1 MPALRPRMLAFLVS
15 LIGCVVV
22 IAAALLSSASITSQA
37 VIIVGALVPILGF
50 FIGRRGGSQRLANTL
65 SVNNPTRNPP
75 ATSDSAA
82 EDRKE
87 FDEWREHVCQ
97 SLEEQSLQLDQQRQ
111 QLNDRTLRY
120 REFLEYPQDDSP
132 KDAAEHP
139 PTDLSECDRQVN
151 QLLELEA
158 ARVYEKIRADGYRVD
173 GQLDSAAIRK
183 EVFDIIQ
190 RVAQIY
196 SPQSANPLLET
207 SFDQLAR
214 AASRLC
220 LQALVLV
227 EQLPL
232 DVQHYTIAEL
242 YDYVRKAVSAWGTW
256 QTVSPWMTRLSRGM
270 YAGRL
275 AASTN
280 PATLGAWWLATELGR
295 RGTKKLV
302 ENYVDQRAVAFFNDA
317 VRLIGNEVACVYGP
331 GIRQRDSAWAY
342 GAELTELHY
351 RFPPSR
357 DSLQASLREVTG
369 LPLRSEYDRI
379 YLYRCLAEHK
389 PSGLRLADPTVLTRN
404 ERESIAERLEQFFR
418 KHTHGARDTDVD
430 KWRQSVEEHLDL
442 KLSLGSSESDSIASQ
457 GPGEALRSIY
467 SFLTGAGGLAPTEAL
482 DTLQSSRL
490 FERLTTSER
499 QSLREELI
507 SGDTATFDPPNLDP
521 SDPSTSDFLDE
532 LIACCVR
539 APLFDPSL
547 EALLLE
553 TGRYFRRG
561 AEEIRRSLTDAWMQR
576 LRMRTLPD
584 APMPRKSPVPARQ
597 LLQLLEPGESIVGV
611 YHEIELES
619 VSGRNEFDSTELR
632 LAVLRQSGQQ
642 RLLLMTTSLEAQI
655 VWESQGEFQTER
667 LAGLVSDDCK
677 ITGGQW
683 SNSENT
689 ATLILSGRFGTR
701 YETWFAPLL
710 EP

>member
-1 MPALRPRMLAFLVS
+1 MPALRPRTLSLLVT
-15 LIGCVVV
+15 LIGCLVV
-22 IAAALLSSASITSQA
+22 IGAALLSSASAISQA
-37 VIIVGALVPILGF
+37 IISIGAIVPMLGLLF
-50 FIGRRGGSQRLANTL
+50 DRNDRIQRLTNTL
-65 SVNNPTRNPP
+65 NMESQLRNPP
-75 ATSDSAA
+75 VAA
-82 EDRKE
+82 DRQE
-87 FDEWREHVCQ
+87 FEEWREQVCQ

-111 QLNDRTLRY
+111 RLSDQTLRY
-120 REFLEYPQDDSP
+120 REFLEYPQEDSSDDS
-132 KDAAEHP
+132 EE
-139 PTDLSECDRQVN
+139 LSETELSACDRQVN
-151 QLLELEA
+151 QLLEQEA
-158 ARVYEKIRADGYRVD
+158 ARVYEKIRVDGYRFN
-173 GQLDSAAIRK
+173 GQLDAAMIRQ
-183 EVFDIIQ
+183 EAFGVIQ

-196 SPQSANPLLET
+196 SPHSANPLLET

-214 AASRLC
+214 ASSRLC

-232 DVQHYTIAEL
+232 NVQHYTIAEL

-275 AASTN
+275 AASSN
-280 PATLGAWWLATELGR
+280 PATLGAWWLASELGR

-331 GIRQRDSAWAY
+331 GIRQRDAAWAY

-389 PSGLRLADPTVLTRN
+389 PSGLRLTDPTVLTRN
-404 ERESIAERLEQFFR
+404 ERESIAERLEGFFQN
-418 KHTHGARDTDVD
+418 HTHGARDSDVD
-430 KWRQSVEEHLDL
+430 QWRHSVEEHLDL
-442 KLSLGSSESDSIASQ
+442 KLNLNSGESEAITPQ
-457 GPGEALRSIY
+457 GPGKALRSIH
-467 SFLTGAGGLAPTEAL
+467 SFLTGAGGLASTEAFN
-482 DTLQSSRL
+482 TLQSSRL
-490 FERLTTSER
+490 FERLTTTER
-499 QSLREELI
+499 QSLREELT
-507 SGDTATFDPPNLDP
+507 SDETPVFQPPNLDP
-521 SDPSTSDFLDE
+521 RDPLTSDFMDD
-532 LIACCVR
+532 LIGSCVR
-539 APLFDPSL
+539 AQLFAPSL

-561 AEEIRRSLTDAWMQR
+561 AEETRRSLSDAWMRQ
-576 LRMRTLPD
+576 LRTRTLTD

-597 LLQLLEPGESIVGV
+597 LLQLLEPGESIAGV

-619 VSGRNEFDSTELR
+619 VSGRNELDAIELR
-632 LAVLRQSGQQ
+632 LVVLRQSGRR
-642 RLLLMTTSLEAQI
+642 RLLLMTNSLEAKS
-655 VWESQGEFQTER
+655 VWESQGDFQTER
-667 LAGLVSDDCK
+667 LAGLVIDDCK

-683 SNSENT
+683 CQSEHA

-701 YETWFAPLL
+701 YETWFASLL
-710 EP
+710 DP

>member
-1 MPALRPRMLAFLVS
+1 MSALRPRTFSILVT
-15 LIGCVVV
+15 LIGCIVVTGG
-22 IAAALLSSASITSQA
+22 ALLSSASAASQA
-37 VIIVGALVPILGF
+37 IISIGAIVPMLALF
-50 FIGRRGGSQRLANTL
+50 FGRSDRTQRVTNTL
-65 SVNNPTRNPP
+65 SIDSSASNPP
-75 ATSDSAA
+75 AAD
-82 EDRKE
+82 DRKE

-97 SLEEQSLQLDQQRQ
+97 SLEEQSLQLTQQRQ

-120 REFLEYPQDDSP
+120 REFLEYPEDDSLNDSKALP
-132 KDAAEHP
+132 QTE
-139 PTDLSECDRQVN
+139 LSECDRQVN
-151 QLLELEA
+151 QLLEQEA
-158 ARVYEKIRADGYRVD
+158 ARVYEKIRVNGYRVH
-173 GQLDSAAIRK
+173 GQLDAAMIRQ
-183 EVFDIIQ
+183 EAFDIIQ

-196 SPQSANPLLET
+196 SPQSENPLLET

-232 DVQHYTIAEL
+232 NVQHYTIAEL

-275 AASTN
+275 AASLN
-280 PATLGAWWLATELGR
+280 PATLGAWWLASELGR

-331 GIRQRDSAWAY
+331 GIRQRDAAWAY

-357 DSLQASLREVTG
+357 DSLQASLREVTS

-404 ERESIAERLEQFFR
+404 ERESIAKQLEHFFQ
-418 KHTHGARDTDVD
+418 KHTHGARDSDVD
-430 KWRQSVEEHLDL
+430 KWRHSVEEHLDL
-442 KLSLGSSESDSIASQ
+442 KLSLYASESEAITPQ
-457 GPGEALRSIY
+457 GPGKALRSIH
-467 SFLTGAGGLAPTEAL
+467 SFLTGAGGLASTEAFN
-482 DTLQSSRL
+482 TLQSSRL
-490 FERLTTSER
+490 FERLTTTER
-499 QSLREELI
+499 HSLQEELT
-507 SGDTATFDPPNLDP
+507 SGETPVFEPPNLDP
-521 SDPSTSDFLDE
+521 IDPLTSDFMDE
-532 LIACCVR
+532 LIGSCVR
-539 APLFDPSL
+539 AQLFAPSL

-561 AEEIRRSLTDAWMQR
+561 AEETRRNLTDAWMQQ
-576 LRMRTLPD
+576 LQTRTLTD
-584 APMPRKSPVPARQ
+584 APMPRKSLVPARQ
-597 LLQLLEPGESIVGV
+597 LLQLLEPGESIAGV

-619 VSGRNEFDSTELR
+619 VSGRNELDVIELR
-632 LAVLRQSGQQ
+632 LAVLRQSDRR
-642 RLLLMTTSLEAQI
+642 RLLLITNSLEAKI
-655 VWESQGEFQTER
+655 FWESQGEFQTEQ

-683 SNSENT
+683 CKSEYA

-710 EP
+710 DP